1 MRDYLQRAPALS
13 PIQPESSQAQSPIDP
28 DWAEAT
34 YDTYDSEP
42 TFVGYDSDL
51 ESDDESL
58 MGAGEDLVDSP
69 GSRASENE
77 DEALPAKRVRR
88 QLEEPVLVTQL
99 ELREKR
105 TNEHK
110 QAFCDIQKLL
120 QSRKTKFQA
129 GDKGLQSYR
138 A

>member
-28 DWAEAT
+28 DRAEAM

-77 DEALPAKRVRR
+77 DEAPPAKRIQR
-88 QLEEPVLVTQL
+88 QLEEPVLVTRL
-99 ELREKR
+99 KLREKR
-105 TNEHK
+105 ANEHK
-110 QAFCDIQKLL
+110 QALRDIQKLL
-120 QSRKTKFQA
+120 QS
-129 GDKGLQSYR
+129 
-138 A
+138 